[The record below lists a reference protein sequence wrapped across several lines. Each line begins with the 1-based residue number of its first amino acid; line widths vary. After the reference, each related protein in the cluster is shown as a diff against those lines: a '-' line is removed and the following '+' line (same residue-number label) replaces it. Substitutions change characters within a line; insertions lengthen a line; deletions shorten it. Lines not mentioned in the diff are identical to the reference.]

1 MVTGDL
7 GSAYL
12 GLHILE
18 REKRIFLEK
27 PDFRPDLEGND
38 YIIQRQLKPEAR
50 VDIVDILNGLNI
62 VPSSMIDIAM
72 AYQVKFNI

>member
-50 VDIVDILNGLNI
+50 VDIVDILNSKIKNFTI
-62 VPSSMIDIAM
+62 VDIMILVIL
-72 AYQVKFNI
+72 